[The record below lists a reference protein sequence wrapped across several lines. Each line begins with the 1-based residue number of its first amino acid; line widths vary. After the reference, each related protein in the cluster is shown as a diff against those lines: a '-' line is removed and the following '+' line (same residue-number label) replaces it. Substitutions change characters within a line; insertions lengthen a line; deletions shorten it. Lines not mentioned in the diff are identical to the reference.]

1 LDRIAAAIDAAAL
14 DPFDRSGVVTK
25 HGERADSVLLR
36 FVHKGEKAK
45 FKFDARDLIWGYEVM
60 SSPPTSKLFAIAKPG
75 SYTLQLQM
83 SSGSCE
89 SRKVPLTIAEK
100 PTN

>member
-1 LDRIAAAIDAAAL
+1 MDRIAAAIDAAAL

-83 SSGSCE
+83 SSGPCE
-89 SRKVPLTIAEK
+89 SGKVPLTIAEK